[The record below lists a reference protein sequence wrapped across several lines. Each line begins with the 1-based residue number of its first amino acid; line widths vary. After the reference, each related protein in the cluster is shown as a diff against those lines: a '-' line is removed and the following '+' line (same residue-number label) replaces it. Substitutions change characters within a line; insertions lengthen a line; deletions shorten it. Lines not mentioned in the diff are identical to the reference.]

1 MKMRNI
7 AITKNNII
15 SGFQWFFFIFC
26 NTVVIPP
33 TLQSA
38 FHLSPQTTF
47 VITQYAF
54 LLTALACLLQA
65 FIGHKRS
72 VMEGPTGLWWATILT
87 VTLSE
92 SMQGTPLETIGWSLA
107 MGIFLSGIITILIG
121 LSGLGGWLAGL
132 FKPGVLVVFMFLL
145 GAQLVTI
152 FLKGMLGLP
161 FGVGSENITVNYPV
175 FFLALTVL

>member
-1 MKMRNI
+1 MRNI
-7 AITKNNII
+7 AITKII
-15 SGFQWFFFIFC
+15 LFLVFNGSFIFC

-72 VMEGPTGLWWATILT
+72 VMEGPTGLWWATI
-87 VTLSE
+87 
-92 SMQGTPLETIGWSLA
+92 
-107 MGIFLSGIITILIG
+107 FNRN
-121 LSGLGGWLAGL
+121 
-132 FKPGVLVVFMFLL
+132 LVRIYARNF
-145 GAQLVTI
+145 
-152 FLKGMLGLP
+152 
-161 FGVGSENITVNYPV
+161 S
-175 FFLALTVL
+175 

>member
-1 MKMRNI
+1 MPNFTI
-7 AITKNNII
+7 SKNNII

-65 FIGHKRS
+65 FLGHKRS
-72 VMEGPTGLWWATILT
+72 VMEGPTGC
-87 VTLSE
+87 
-92 SMQGTPLETIGWSLA
+92 
-107 MGIFLSGIITILIG
+107 
-121 LSGLGGWLAGL
+121 GGQQ
-132 FKPGVLVVFMFLL
+132 F
-145 GAQLVTI
+145 
-152 FLKGMLGLP
+152 
-161 FGVGSENITVNYPV
+161 
-175 FFLALTVL
+175 

>member
-1 MKMRNI
+1 MQYSLIK
-7 AITKNNII
+7 KNNII

-38 FHLSPQTTF
+38 FHLSSQTTF

-54 LLTALACLLQA
+54 LLTALACLLQT
-65 FIGHKRS
+65 FLGHKRA

-92 SMQGTPLETIGWSLA
+92 SMQGTALETVGWSLA
-107 MGIFLSGIITILIG
+107 IGIFLSGLLTVLIG
-121 LSGLGGWLAGL
+121 LSGVGGWLAKL
-132 FKPGVLVVFMFLL
+132 FK
-145 GAQLVTI
+145 
-152 FLKGMLGLP
+152 
-161 FGVGSENITVNYPV
+161 
-175 FFLALTVL
+175 